1 LEEKQMTVKITMRVA
16 VIAAAGIFG
25 AASGAQAAPLA
36 IVNVDAPAI
45 NCVFS
50 PTKIPN
56 APPPACSVVVNDA
69 IGTFTPP
76 GDSGDARLQ
85 SRTYPGTAPAP
96 AAGDMAY
103 VYRVDLTAVQGA
115 TAANCVTTL
124 ALDFGP
130 VVKLPYR
137 PGAKFDVFVVT
148 VGGLGSVEL
157 ASADQVGKTITF
169 TFSKPV
175 CPGAT
180 SYFFGLASKKTHP
193 AAGMATVSFSLGGS
207 TTTADRVP

>member
-1 LEEKQMTVKITMRVA
+1 MTLKMTMRVA
-16 VIAAAGIFG
+16 VIAAATCFG
-25 AASGAQAAPLA
+25 AASGAQAAPLSV
-36 IVNVDAPAI
+36 VNVAAPGI

-56 APPPACSVVVNDA
+56 SPPPACSVVVNDS

-85 SRTYPGTAPAP
+85 SRTYAGTAPAP

-103 VYRVDLTAVQGA
+103 IYRVDLTAVQGA
-115 TAANCVTTL
+115 TAANCVITL

-130 VVKLPYR
+130 VVKLPYG
-137 PGAKFDVFVVT
+137 PKGKSDVFVVT
-148 VGGLGSVEL
+148 VGGLGSVEI

-193 AAGMATVSFSLGGS
+193 VAGTATVSFSLGGS
-207 TTTADRVP
+207 ATTADRAP

>member
-1 LEEKQMTVKITMRVA
+1 MTTKITVRIA
-16 VIAAAGIFG
+16 SILAGCLAAAS
-25 AASGAQAAPLA
+25 AAPAAPLT
-36 IVNVDAPAI
+36 IVDVGAPAI

-56 APPPACSVVVNDA
+56 SPPPACSVVVNDSL
-69 IGTFTPP
+69 GTFTPP
-76 GDSGDARLQ
+76 GDSGEARLQ
-85 SRTYPGTAPAP
+85 SRTYPGKAPAP

-130 VVKLPYR
+130 VVKLPYG
-137 PGAKFDVFVVT
+137 PKGAKFHVFVVT
-148 VGGLGSVEL
+148 VGGLGSVDL
-157 ASADQVGKTITF
+157 ASADQVGNTITF

-193 AAGMATVSFSLGGS
+193 IAGTPTVSFSLGGS
-207 TTTADRVP
+207 ATTADRVP